1 MHACAAIHEAMTSLT
16 GKHHSTSDQHVEF
29 GTARREHDMRDMN
42 KILDWL
48 HTHDPFDRTQPQ
60 LRSLAS
66 GLAASDSINCDETE
80 IVGYE
85 IQKDLDN
92 HSFGAAKTK
101 RKQMI
106 HTLDD
111 VKPGVKVDNQSVQI
125 DPSVLFLRCTAL
137 AQ

>member
-48 HTHDPFDRTQPQ
+48 HTHDPFDRTQPK

-101 RKQMI
+101 R
-106 HTLDD
+106 
-111 VKPGVKVDNQSVQI
+111 S
-125 DPSVLFLRCTAL
+125 R
-137 AQ
+137 